1 MNKIVISSK
10 RYALRIKSTENLKM
24 KNNLDPNSRANELLL
39 YAAIEGFGSES
50 TEFDLVTGI
59 IGASLYNYQ
68 FNSKNLS
75 QCNEL
80 GKVAINLSAAILTR
94 TTGNSLLYKKPTYQD
109 IDIDENLILLIEK
122 EYNWAKEYI
131 GDNAKIALEQVAA
144 DFSVEIN
151 DEKTYKTIMNLLFY
165 VENVII

>member
-1 MNKIVISSK
+1 MENK
-10 RYALRIKSTENLKM
+10 
-24 KNNLDPNSRANELLL
+24 LDPNSRAKDLLL

-68 FNSKNLS
+68 FNSKNIS
-75 QCNEL
+75 NCSEL
-80 GKVAINLSAAILTR
+80 GKVAINISAAILTR
-94 TTGNSLLYKKPTYQD
+94 TTGNSILYKKPTFQD
-109 IDIDENLILLIEK
+109 VDIDESLILLIEK

-131 GDNAKIALEQVAA
+131 GDNAKIALEQVSA

-151 DEKTYKTIMNLLFY
+151 DEKTFKTIMNLLFY
-165 VENVII
+165 IENVIN